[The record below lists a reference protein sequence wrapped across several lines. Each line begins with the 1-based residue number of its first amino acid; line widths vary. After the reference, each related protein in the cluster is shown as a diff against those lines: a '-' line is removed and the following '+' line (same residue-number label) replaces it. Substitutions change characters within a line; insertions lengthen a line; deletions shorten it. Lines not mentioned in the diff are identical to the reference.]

1 MSSAQ
6 VPATLRFEQGLCANC
21 FEPLPQDAG
30 HRPWLFCT
38 QLYADYAKLVRYWRR
53 VSRDGSMETDPQ
65 VEYAVKVQIAHLLAG
80 GYDRQARMIPPDTRA
95 LVKARD
101 KVCVSCG
108 APGEETDHIDGP
120 SSDPGNLQLLCKDC
134 HHAKTDANMVP
145 ASDDQKAL
153 IAGML
158 LKRVLPEQP
167 AQLSDATAW
176 SAAESKLRA
185 ERRLLIL
192 GPQPKRRSRSKAP
205 QEFIMLEP

>member
-1 MSSAQ
+1 
-6 VPATLRFEQGLCANC
+6 
-21 FEPLPQDAG
+21 
-30 HRPWLFCT
+30 
-38 QLYADYAKLVRYWRR
+38 
-53 VSRDGSMETDPQ
+53 
-65 VEYAVKVQIAHLLAG
+65 
-80 GYDRQARMIPPDTRA
+80 MIPPDTRA

-108 APGEETDHIDGP
+108 APGEEIDHIDGP

-145 ASDDQKAL
+145 ASDAEKAL

-167 AQLSDATAW
+167 VQLSDDTAW
-176 SAAESKLRA
+176 GAAESKLRA